1 MSEYVGPHELMGLVT
16 GLAHLATM
24 GCHEI
29 CSIRTHWE
37 TVAKFGASN
46 IVVRLRPAVSRLVP
60 ELIAGFERVT
70 LTTIVRLLI

>member
-29 CSIRTHWE
+29 VLSVLI
-37 TVAKFGASN
+37 ASN
-46 IVVRLRPAVSRLVP
+46 IVVRLRPAVDRLVP

-70 LTTIVRLLI
+70 LTTIVHLLI